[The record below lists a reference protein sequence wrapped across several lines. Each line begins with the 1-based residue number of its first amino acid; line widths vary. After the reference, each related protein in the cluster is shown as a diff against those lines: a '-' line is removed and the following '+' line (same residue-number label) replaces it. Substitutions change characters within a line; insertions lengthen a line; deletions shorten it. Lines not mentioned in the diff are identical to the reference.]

1 VNGSAQPA
9 ADVAIVGAGIVGLAC
24 ALRLQMDG
32 RKVVLVD
39 PNEPASGCSHGNS
52 GYLAEGHVFP
62 PAALVPLSRLPKA
75 LFDPLGPLVLRAGA
89 LPAMIPWALRAAA
102 TLRPAALAKAMDA
115 IAALNRAAIGSF
127 VPYLD
132 AAHAR
137 DLFDRQGALTI
148 FQTPAA
154 LERACTRIP
163 AIRER
168 GLNVERLSGAQVHAL
183 EAALSPDLAGA
194 LFYPDSGRCLN
205 PRGLGERFAN
215 ALAANGAVFHRNAVS
230 RLLPKDGGGWTIET
244 GGGPMLTARQVVVS
258 AGARTHRLLNP
269 LGYRV
274 PLAAERGYH
283 LMLPPQSRVSLTR
296 PVSAGEQ
303 FFTMTPMEEGF
314 RLAGTAE
321 YADVD
326 APMDPRRAD
335 LLLGLARR
343 YLPALEGEGAT
354 RWMGAR
360 PSLPDGL
367 PVIGRAHRH
376 GDLYCC
382 FGHQHLGLTQAA
394 ISADVLGAL
403 MAGRAPAIDT
413 QPYALNRFE
422 Q

>member
-1 VNGSAQPA
+1 MSSQHTAEV
-9 ADVAIVGAGIVGLAC
+9 IVIGAGIVGLAC
-24 ALRLQMDG
+24 ALRLRMDG
-32 RKVVLVD
+32 RTVALVD

-62 PAALVPLSRLPKA
+62 PAALVPLARLPRA
-75 LFDPLGPLVLRAGA
+75 LIDPLGPLVLRAGA
-89 LPAMIPWALRAAA
+89 LPRMIPWALRAAA
-102 TLRPAALAKAMDA
+102 TLRPAALSKAMDA
-115 IAALNRAAIGSF
+115 IAALNRTAIDSF
-127 VPYLD
+127 GPYLD
-132 AAHAR
+132 AAQAR

-154 LERACTRIP
+154 LDRASARIP

-168 GLNVERLSGAQVHAL
+168 GLNAERLDGGQVRAL
-183 EAALSPDLAGA
+183 EAALPPDLAGA
-194 LFYPDSGRCLN
+194 IFYPDSGRCAN
-205 PRGLGERFAN
+205 PRKLGQRFAD
-215 ALAANGAVFHRNAVS
+215 ALASHGAVFHRTAVT
-230 RLLPKDGGGWTIET
+230 RLLPRDGGGWSLET
-244 GGGPMLTARQVVVS
+244 DGGPTLAARQVVLS
-258 AGARTHRLLNP
+258 AGARTHRLLQP

-283 LMLPPQSRVSLTR
+283 LMLPLQSRVTLKR

-303 FFTMTPMEEGF
+303 FFTMTPMEAGF

-394 ISADVLGAL
+394 ISANVLGAL

-413 QPYALNRFE
+413 SPYALNRFE